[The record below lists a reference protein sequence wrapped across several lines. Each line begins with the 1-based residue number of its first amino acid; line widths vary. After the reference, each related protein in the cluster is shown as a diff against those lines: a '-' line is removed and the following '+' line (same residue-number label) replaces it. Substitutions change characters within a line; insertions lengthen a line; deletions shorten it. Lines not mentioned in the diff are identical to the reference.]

1 MTTHAEVLAA
11 GRVAASAVEVDL
23 ASVATAVPEH
33 VTGQKQVAER
43 AHKIFPQYARLD
55 ALYTNTGIERRYS
68 VEAKDWYL
76 KTHTWEERTASFH
89 RHALDLLERVAKQA
103 VAEAGLSF

>member
-11 GRVAASAVEVDL
+11 GRVTASAVEVEL

-33 VTGQKQVAER
+33 VTGQQEVAER

-68 VEAKDWYL
+68 VEP
-76 KTHTWEERTASFH
+76 ERMVPAAAHLGGSKRAPTSATRSICWSAW
-89 RHALDLLERVAKQA
+89 RRRR
-103 VAEAGLSF
+103 